1 MRKTSII
8 ILWFVFQTSFVGS
21 SQNSFPKDNEL
32 LAKKFVEYLS
42 QQKYKKAYAMFAP
55 SISSKIQVE
64 NLQETWQDV
73 EKKIGKFKQYTKIVP
88 YREGQGMIVYCIF
101 EKKDM
106 NIKLAFN
113 DNKQIQGFFFV
124 DPQDN

>member
-73 EKKIGKFKQYTKIVP
+73 EKKSVNLSNTQK
-88 YREGQGMIVYCIF
+88 
-101 EKKDM
+101 
-106 NIKLAFN
+106 
-113 DNKQIQGFFFV
+113 
-124 DPQDN
+124 